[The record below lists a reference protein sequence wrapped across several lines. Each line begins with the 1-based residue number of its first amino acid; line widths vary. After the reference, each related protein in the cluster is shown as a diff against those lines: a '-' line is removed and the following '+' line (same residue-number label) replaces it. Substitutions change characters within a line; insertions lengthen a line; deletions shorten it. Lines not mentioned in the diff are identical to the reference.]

1 MASNDPAIPST
12 STDTVSVVLPGE
24 LQDDLDTSKR
34 EIRILKDEVARLTK
48 RMNEQKRIRTR
59 LKRKYLYFR
68 RLDKK
73 RSSSVAFLE
82 FRSLVSKM
90 KKEHKIRAT
99 LQVKLLCQTL
109 HTAKMT
115 LKIHKKL

>member
-1 MASNDPAIPST
+1 MASNNPAIPST
-12 STDTVSVVLPGE
+12 SKETVNVVLLGE
-24 LQDDLDTSKR
+24 LQDDLDTSKT
-34 EIRILKDEVARLTK
+34 EICILKDEVTRLTK

-59 LKRKYLYFR
+59 LKRKYLYLR

-99 LQVKLLCQTL
+99 LQVELLCQSL

-115 LKIHKKL
+115 